1 MRRKEREGRKA
12 GGTEQEIK
20 EWQEKAGTREH
31 EKNNMRGR
39 EGRTR
44 EGEKRRR
51 QNGLR
56 CRE

>member
-1 MRRKEREGRKA
+1 MRRKEREGRKT

-51 QNGLR
+51 QNVY
-56 CRE
+56 